1 MRNRNDKETRHGE
14 HETIGDIARVCLSTS
29 LPSQIIDLI
38 HETYSIY
45 AHSIQKLVGRN
56 QLYAKENTEN
66 RFHLPRRTP
75 KRKKK
80 VNRKTYLPAPESLAR
95 APPQA
100 LAAVGTRTRRRIVA
114 DRPDAPFSR
123 RLCASSVRRRWS
135 A

>member
-1 MRNRNDKETRHGE
+1 MNMKGLLLVGFLRGNEGCEIETTKKLDMENMR
-14 HETIGDIARVCLSTS
+14 LSAGHCEGLSIS

-56 QLYAKENTEN
+56 QLYAKQNTEN

-80 VNRKTYLPAPESLAR
+80 VSRKTYLPAPESLAR

-100 LAAVGTRTRRRIVA
+100 LAAVGTRT
-114 DRPDAPFSR
+114 
-123 RLCASSVRRRWS
+123 
-135 A
+135 